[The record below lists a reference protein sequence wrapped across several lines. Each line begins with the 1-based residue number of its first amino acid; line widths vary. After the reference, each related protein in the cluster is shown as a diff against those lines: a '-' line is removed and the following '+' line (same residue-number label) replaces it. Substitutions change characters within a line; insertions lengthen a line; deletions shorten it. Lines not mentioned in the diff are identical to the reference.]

1 MFIWHEIESIEH
13 SARNFPTVKA
23 TAEVPNGYVCALDSN
38 GVPAAPAAA
47 STAIYV
53 AINDIQGDDKYLD
66 GAKIHAGEML
76 NLYDLAAWDGREMI
90 VTAPNLA
97 GTYADIAVGDTLK
110 ADANGKL
117 AEAGLATVVTFKV
130 LDKLVINGVNGVRVK
145 VVKGEPTT

>member
-23 TAEVPNGYVCALDSN
+23 TADVPNGYVCGLSDGA
-38 GVPAAPAAA
+38 PAAPAAA
-47 STAIYV
+47 TEALYV
-53 AINDIQGDDKYLD
+53 AINDIQGDNKYVD
-66 GAKIHAGEML
+66 GAIIHAGEML